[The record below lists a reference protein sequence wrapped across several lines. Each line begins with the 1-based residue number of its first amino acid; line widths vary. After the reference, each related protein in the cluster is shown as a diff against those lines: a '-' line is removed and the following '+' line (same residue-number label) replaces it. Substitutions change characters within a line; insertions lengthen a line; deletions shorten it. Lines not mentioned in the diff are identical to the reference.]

1 MMNSKARG
9 FTLLEVMI
17 TMSLMGLLMV
27 LIAST
32 LTLSNR
38 TLSISEYYSTR
49 LSEIRSAQSFI
60 RKSLQQSLPIVFLRD
75 GKNTDW
81 IFDGER
87 QQLRFVAPMPPPLL
101 GGVKIHS
108 IELADNDEASSNLQ
122 VSFRQTPT
130 QGVNAWGEPQIL
142 LQNVQNLRI
151 SYRGLDNNQ
160 RVTNWLE
167 NWPWPERL
175 PQYIKVD
182 LDTQGPISW
191 PQLVVAIRLS
201 PMAPIDRITP

>member
-1 MMNSKARG
+1 MNSKASG

-17 TMSLMGLLMV
+17 AMSLMGLLMV
-27 LIAST
+27 LIASA

-38 TLSISEYYSTR
+38 ALTISEYYSTR

-60 RKSLQQSLPIVFLRD
+60 RKSLQQSVPIVFLRD
-75 GKNTDW
+75 GKNTGW
-81 IFDGER
+81 IFDGEQ
-87 QQLRFVAPMPPPLL
+87 QQLRFVAPMPPALQ

-108 IELADNDEASSNLQ
+108 IALADNDEEPSNLQ
-122 VSFRQTPT
+122 VSFKQTPA
-130 QGVNAWGEPQIL
+130 QGGGTWGTPQIL

-167 NWPWPERL
+167 NWPWPERF

-182 LDTQGPISW
+182 LDTEGPISW
-191 PQLVVAIRLS
+191 PKLVVAIRIS
-201 PMAPIDRITP
+201 PIAPIERITP